1 MEKITLIHFENE
13 KYECK
18 IDSTD
23 KQNININVE
32 NNGFLKFKGSISLQ
46 EIYSKIPLFKGYS
59 MEELFSVINDL
70 KEENFAIIKES
81 DKFIFDIAFKVLK
94 KEKHL
99 PIIIKEVS
107 ESIND
112 MIKKLLIAV
121 QKNNKKIT
129 ELENLIKEIKQ
140 KNKKNKDGNKEKED
154 MNEEEEEEEDEDE
167 KEDSDKEDK
176 DNKDD
181 NNNERENKKEIE
193 DNFDLNV
200 NIEDFSLSDLK
211 YDKTIFNYESSFK
224 FSSLIILKD
233 GRIAV
238 GRSLAPSIKESFHPT
253 GISIFDKDNFKE
265 VIFIKDLGPEFIE
278 LKNENLLTHQ
288 EQLKVHIIKLKN
300 NSFDILQTLN
310 FDNKIFPKLV
320 ELANGVLSIID
331 NTNKKILFYKK
342 ENNKYLFD
350 YDFKLKSESRI
361 NLEGNKNEL
370 IYSQQ
375 KKGKKKLT
383 VEFFN
388 YESKTSDDYY
398 IVKVEMDELGI
409 VQKVSKNLFVIA
421 NKNEITF
428 YDYREKCSKFLNDI
442 KDADGIS
449 GILGICSV
457 NETDILLSFKLSGP
471 EVSSRV
477 SLFTIYE
484 EEGEEK
490 EEKEEKE
497 EGIRLRDRIPFIEG
511 EICNLAVTKDFNLIY
526 CNTDGI
532 IKMKYK

>member
-1 MEKITLIHFENE
+1 MEKISLINFENE

-23 KQNININVE
+23 KQNININIE

-112 MIKKLLIAV
+112 MIKKLLISV
-121 QKNNKKIT
+121 QKNNKKIK

-154 MNEEEEEEEDEDE
+154 MNEEEEEEEEEEEDEE
-167 KEDSDKEDK
+167 KEDSDK

-181 NNNERENKKEIE
+181 KNGNNNEGENKKEIE

-200 NIEDFSLSDLK
+200 NIEDFSLNDLK
-211 YDKTIFNYESSFK
+211 HDKTIFNYESSFK

-253 GISIFDKDNFKE
+253 SISIFDKDNFKE
-265 VIFIKDLGPEFIE
+265 VIFMKDLGPEFIE

-388 YESKTSDDYY
+388 YESKTLDDYY
-398 IVKVEMDELGI
+398 INKVEMDELGI

-421 NKNEITF
+421 T
-428 YDYREKCSKFLNDI
+428 
-442 KDADGIS
+442 
-449 GILGICSV
+449 
-457 NETDILLSFKLSGP
+457 
-471 EVSSRV
+471 
-477 SLFTIYE
+477 
-484 EEGEEK
+484 
-490 EEKEEKE
+490 
-497 EGIRLRDRIPFIEG
+497 
-511 EICNLAVTKDFNLIY
+511 
-526 CNTDGI
+526 
-532 IKMKYK
+532 KMKLLFMIIGKNVQNF